1 MADYMGKH
9 ERQEIKEAELI
20 IVKILNSERL
30 SDTEQRN
37 QWLRH
42 ALILA
47 KKIKQDFPSIKH
59 AEHLGNRYDNAGDI
73 KVISQG
79 KEFFIEIKMSDTKR
93 GKGTKANISQNA
105 LTENYLFRGNPKSWS
120 DFRKDKKHQ
129 SWVTNALNKF
139 FKYPDNILSIQN
151 PTQQIEEKARHLRK
165 LKKRK
170 FLARNILNG
179 IKERDK
185 LEKIEYLSYLEQ
197 QKQDEKMIQKFYVL
211 LMLGVHDMD
220 VLKILIKDDQTFH
233 NVENLIVYYSNVVN
247 KEIFI
252 KKENIGA
259 NLTKILEQFNRL
271 KIVFTKDSTSCKIV
285 GIGKDSVMPLLRISL
300 HWKNI
305 AQGIQTPC
313 LNIFEV

>member
-1 MADYMGKH
+1 
-9 ERQEIKEAELI
+9 
-20 IVKILNSERL
+20 
-30 SDTEQRN
+30 
-37 QWLRH
+37 
-42 ALILA
+42 
-47 KKIKQDFPSIKH
+47 
-59 AEHLGNRYDNAGDI
+59 
-73 KVISQG
+73 
-79 KEFFIEIKMSDTKR
+79 MSDTKR

-185 LEKIEYLSYLEQ
+185 VEKIEYLSYLEQ

>member
-1 MADYMGKH
+1 MGKH

-20 IVKILNSERL
+20 IVKILNSEKL
-30 SDTEQRN
+30 SDTEQKN

-42 ALILA
+42 ALALA
-47 KKIKQDFPSIKH
+47 KKIKHDFPSIKY

-129 SWVTNALNKF
+129 NWVTNSLNQF
-139 FKYPDNILSIQN
+139 FKYPDKILSIQN
-151 PTQQIEEKARHLRK
+151 PAQQIEEKARHLRK

-170 FLARNILNG
+170 SSARNILNN

-185 LEKIEYLSYLEQ
+185 AEKIEYLNYLKQ

-211 LMLGVHDMD
+211 IMLGVHDMD
-220 VLKILIKDDQTFH
+220 VLKTLIKDDKTFY
-233 NVENLIVYYSNVVN
+233 NVENLVVYYSNVIHR
-247 KEIFI
+247 EISV
-252 KKENIGA
+252 KRENIGV
-259 NLTKILEQFNRL
+259 NLSKILRRFSRL
-271 KIVFTKDSTSCKIV
+271 KIVFIKDSTSCKIV

-305 AQGIQTPC
+305 AQGIKTPC
-313 LNIFEV
+313 LNIFEE